1 MIFSKTI
8 YPIFIT
14 NMTTETENTINISSR
29 ALSDFNSNNFDNIG
43 DSEINKLSGNSTVL
57 KLLNLDVDVATQ
69 YELYKAYKELETEN
83 NNLDNKL
90 TQVKTS
96 IKNSLANL
104 NNIQISAL
112 SDYTNIEGIINDL
125 INVKT
130 NLRAF
135 TTSLSGML

>member
-1 MIFSKTI
+1 
-8 YPIFIT
+8 
-14 NMTTETENTINISSR
+14 MTTETENTINISSR
-29 ALSDFNSNNFDNIG
+29 ALSDFIDTTDSSIQETDKKGNN
-43 DSEINKLSGNSTVL
+43 TVL

-112 SDYTNIEGIINDL
+112 SDYTNIQDIINDL
-125 INVKT
+125 INVKS
-130 NLRAF
+130 NLKTF
-135 TTSLSGML
+135 TTSLSDALN

>member
-1 MIFSKTI
+1 
-8 YPIFIT
+8 
-14 NMTTETENTINISSR
+14 MTTETENTINISTR

-43 DSEINKLSGNSTVL
+43 DSEINKLSGNNTVL

-83 NNLDNKL
+83 NKLDDKL

-96 IKNSLANL
+96 IKNSLADL

-112 SDYTNIEGIINDL
+112 SDYKNIEGIINDL
-125 INVKT
+125 IDVKT
-130 NLRAF
+130 NLKTF
-135 TTSLSGML
+135 TTTLSTTLN

>member
-1 MIFSKTI
+1 
-8 YPIFIT
+8 
-14 NMTTETENTINISSR
+14 MTTETENKINISPR
-29 ALSDFNSNNFDNIG
+29 PLSDFNSNNFDNIG
-43 DSEINKLSGNSTVL
+43 DSEINKLSGNNTVL

-104 NNIQISAL
+104 NNIQTSEL

-130 NLRAF
+130 NLKAF
-135 TTSLSGML
+135 TTSLSAVL

>member
-8 YPIFIT
+8 YPNFNN

-29 ALSDFNSNNFDNIG
+29 ALSDFIDTTDSSIQETDKKG
-43 DSEINKLSGNSTVL
+43 DSTVL

-130 NLRAF
+130 NLINF
-135 TTSLSGML
+135 TTTLSDALN

>member
-8 YPIFIT
+8 YPNFNN

-29 ALSDFNSNNFDNIG
+29 ALSDFIDTTDSSIQETDKKG
-43 DSEINKLSGNSTVL
+43 DSTVL

-112 SDYTNIEGIINDL
+112 SNYTNIEGIINDL

-130 NLRAF
+130 NLKNF
-135 TTSLSGML
+135 TTTLSDALN

>member
-1 MIFSKTI
+1 
-8 YPIFIT
+8 
-14 NMTTETENTINISSR
+14 MTTETENTINISPR
-29 ALSDFNSNNFDNIG
+29 ALSDFIDTTDSSIQETDKKG
-43 DSEINKLSGNSTVL
+43 DSTIL
-57 KLLNLDVDVATQ
+57 KLLNLNVDVATQ

-130 NLRAF
+130 NLKNF
-135 TTSLSGML
+135 TTTLSDALN